1 MSEVEPNARRKKVT
15 GKEGMEVGF
24 GGKGGGGE
32 MESEGG
38 WWSEGQ
44 GETERESLSCV

>member
-15 GKEGMEVGF
+15 GREGRTVGF
-24 GGKGGGGE
+24 RGGGE

-38 WWSEGQ
+38 WRSEGQ